1 MRFPTLAVLALAS
14 LASTAAAQVQA
25 MNNTDTGR
33 KNSICILFE
42 PGGEHNF
49 NPKGAVAINYSQPD
63 WKDEYTKALDS
74 GKFNNSNQ
82 RLGKNWWTSF
92 DTTMALEIGGTKI
105 APGAYFLGLHIDEA
119 GKPQLMFIDAAAAN
133 KSGWAPFMATPWKAE
148 FTAPLTLAKN
158 SLKETVS
165 QMEITITAD
174 QKNPSTGK
182 FSIKWGKHELS
193 ADVKFQIENAK
204 DASAPKK

>member
-14 LASTAAAQVQA
+14 LATTAAAQVQA

-74 GKFNNSNQ
+74 GKYNNSNL

-92 DTTMALEIGGTKI
+92 DTTLPLEIGGTKI
-105 APGAYFLGLHIDEA
+105 APGAYYLGLHIDEA
-119 GKPQLMFIDAAAAN
+119 GKPQLMFIDAMAAN
-133 KSGWAPFMATPWKAE
+133 KSGWAPYFSTPWKAE

-158 SLKETVS
+158 SLKETVN
-165 QMEITITAD
+165 QMEITITAN
-174 QKNPSTGK
+174 QNPSTGR

-193 ADVKFQIENAK
+193 ADVKFQIENTK